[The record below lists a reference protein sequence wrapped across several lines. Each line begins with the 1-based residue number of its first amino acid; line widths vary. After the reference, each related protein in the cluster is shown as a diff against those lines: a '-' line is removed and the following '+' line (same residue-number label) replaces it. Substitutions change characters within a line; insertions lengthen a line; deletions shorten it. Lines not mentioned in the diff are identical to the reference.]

1 MIRGLDHIQLAMP
14 RDEEPRARTF
24 YGELLGLR
32 EIPKPPEL
40 AKRGGLWFELPD
52 GRGLHLGVEEP
63 FLPAKKA
70 HPAFR
75 VLTLDALAQRVSE
88 AGAPVKWSDEVPDV
102 RRFHS
107 EDPFGNRLEFQEQPS
122 EHKLTE
128 DEVLAVLHALER
140 QEVTIPDAQRR
151 RAEEAPSGDVPFVCS
166 NGWCFVVFSDD
177 FEWDCLARVTAPD
190 GRWLEYRDLA
200 GAPGAPEPM
209 PRLAAYRPPAQIG
222 LDVWGLLGQS

>member
-1 MIRGLDHIQLAMP
+1 MIQGIDHIQLAMP
-14 RDEEPRARTF
+14 RGKEAKGRAF

-75 VLTLDALAQRVSE
+75 VTTLDALVARMCE
-88 AGAPVKWSDEVPDV
+88 AKHPVRWSFEVPGV
-102 RRFHS
+102 RRFHG

-128 DEVLAVLHALER
+128 DEVLAVLYALER
-140 QEVTIPDAQRR
+140 GEVTISTRQLQWVED
-151 RAEEAPSGDVPFVCS
+151 SGGGDTPILCS
-166 NGWCFVVFSDD
+166 NGWCFVIFNDSC
-177 FEWDCLARVTAPD
+177 EWDYISRVTAPD
-190 GRWLEYRDLA
+190 GRWLSYADIA
-200 GAPGAPEPM
+200 GGPGEPVPM
-209 PRLAAYRPPAQIG
+209 PRLEDYRPPPEIS
-222 LDVWGLLGQS
+222 LDVWGLPS